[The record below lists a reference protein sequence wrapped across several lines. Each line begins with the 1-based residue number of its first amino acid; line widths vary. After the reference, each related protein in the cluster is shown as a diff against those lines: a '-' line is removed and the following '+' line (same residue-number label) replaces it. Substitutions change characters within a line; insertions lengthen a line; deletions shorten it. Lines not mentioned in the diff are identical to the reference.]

1 MTNALRLLAHFF
13 RRLPRSLFQLK
24 NKKWQS
30 SKKIERK
37 NKTNPKPQA
46 KWKVGFVLAFTFSI
60 KNNFFFFQLKNN

>member
-1 MTNALRLLAHFF
+1 IFLEDCQEAF
-13 RRLPRSLFQLK
+13 FQLK

-46 KWKVGFVLAFTFSI
+46 KWKVGFLLAFTFSI
-60 KNNFFFFQLKNN
+60 KNNFFFFSTEKQLKK